1 MSNEEANFE
10 YWKINEYFKILD
22 CVINGM
28 KNRFSTESLK
38 IGVGVDNFI
47 QLKYEESIKF
57 IEKYE
62 VTMNF
67 KITLTFR
74 TNFNIYLF
82 KFI

>member
-10 YWKINEYFKILD
+10 YWKINAYFKILD
-22 CVINGM
+22 CVKNGM

-38 IGVGVDNFI
+38 FGMGVDNFI
-47 QLKYEESIKF
+47 QLKYGESIEL
-57 IEKYE
+57 INKYE
-62 VTMNF
+62 VTINF
-67 KITLTFR
+67 KITLKYK